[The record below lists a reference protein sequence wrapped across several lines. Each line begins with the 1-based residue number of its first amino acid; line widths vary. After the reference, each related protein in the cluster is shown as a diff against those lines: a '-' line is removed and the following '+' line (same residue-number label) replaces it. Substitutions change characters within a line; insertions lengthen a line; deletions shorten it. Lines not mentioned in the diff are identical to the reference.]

1 MQTVVSL
8 LEQVPD
14 FSIYLFVNSGSG
26 GNKGK
31 SIIDLQV
38 FVILFR

>member
-1 MQTVVSL
+1 MLRNPVSL

-14 FSIYLFVNSGSG
+14 FSIYLFVNTGSG

-31 SIIDLQV
+31 SIVDLQV
-38 FVILFR
+38 DFH